1 MSGWVYFMRRA
12 VAAGVMIA
20 LCATVLGCET
30 PYSRAYGRSHADH
43 VAATTANPEAGAEDL
58 EAPHPD
64 GTSADSAIYKM
75 RTREAEDIQEE
86 PPSVIDIDI
95 GN

>member
-1 MSGWVYFMRRA
+1 MSGWMIFMSRV
-12 VAAGVMIA
+12 VAAGAVIA
-20 LCATVLGCET
+20 LCAAALGCET
-30 PYSRAYGRSHADH
+30 PYSRAYGRSYADH

-58 EAPHPD
+58 EAPNPD
-64 GTSADSAIYKM
+64 GTSADSAVYKM
-75 RTREAEDIQEE
+75 RTREAEDTQEE